1 MICSTKISSNRNE
14 RVWNWIIITRQ
25 QLQYIQLYSVD
36 DSKNRILQVMF
47 IIEESCC
54 IIDPCI
60 LRHCI
65 IIISPGD
72 YCTLGPC
79 RQRPVQRLCFEIES
93 WNHQER
99 KIRKSRKKGGQNGFE
114 VYELPCQDFGQN
126 EDS

>member
-1 MICSTKISSNRNE
+1 
-14 RVWNWIIITRQ
+14 
-25 QLQYIQLYSVD
+25 
-36 DSKNRILQVMF
+36 MF

-65 IIISPGD
+65 IIISLGD

-99 KIRKSRKKGGQNGFE
+99 KIRKSGKKGQNGFE

-126 EDS
+126 GDS